1 MENKKKSTKV
11 WTADNQLKY
20 TTLFN
25 YMTKK
30 YGEDKV
36 NEDTFINDYKRTLMK
51 EIQDNTKWGASA
63 KENFYFMI
71 KKWLARRDKS
81 DRYVAIYGKKAF
93 ELLTENKKAIAENK
107 LDDKEKENYRDY
119 SYFENIL
126 NNKDKFGNNIK
137 EHYQYLLLACLVWQ
151 PPLRTDFY
159 RSATLLK
166 KLDDNDGKHNY
177 VYINKRGKNN
187 VMFIVNKDK
196 ASNYRVY

>member
-30 YGEDKV
+30 YGEGKV

-81 DRYVAIYGKKAF
+81 DRYVAIYGKRAF

-119 SYFENIL
+119 SYFINIL
-126 NNKDKFGNNIK
+126 NI
-137 EHYQYLLLACLVWQ
+137 
-151 PPLRTDFY
+151 T
-159 RSATLLK
+159 
-166 KLDDNDGKHNY
+166 
-177 VYINKRGKNN
+177 KN
-187 VMFIVNKDK
+187 
-196 ASNYRVY
+196 